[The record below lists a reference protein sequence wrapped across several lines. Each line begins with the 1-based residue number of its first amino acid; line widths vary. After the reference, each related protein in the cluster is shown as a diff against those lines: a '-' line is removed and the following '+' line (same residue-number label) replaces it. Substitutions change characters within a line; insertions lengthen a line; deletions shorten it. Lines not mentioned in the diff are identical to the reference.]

1 MAAVVTV
8 AYTPSLDTPGVVLT
22 NLAAID
28 HDLAQRLND
37 YETASRKV
45 AQAKRDYERSYAL
58 EYVRTVGSVE
68 TRKQQA
74 LAAVWLIDDG
84 VFMQDYQA
92 AEAELDALKAVL
104 RVLEAR
110 ASINQSCLKH
120 QVRETFGRAA

>member
-1 MAAVVTV
+1 MT
-8 AYTPSLDTPGVVLT
+8 YTASLDTPGIVLT

-28 HDLAQRLND
+28 HDLAQRVND

-45 AQAKRDYERSYAL
+45 AQAKRDYERFYAL
-58 EYVRTVGSVE
+58 EYVRTQGSVE

-84 VFMQDYQA
+84 VFMQEYQA
-92 AEAELDALKAVL
+92 AEAELDALKAVM

-110 ASINQSCLKH
+110 ASINQSCLRV
-120 QVRETFGRAA
+120 QTREAFGRAA